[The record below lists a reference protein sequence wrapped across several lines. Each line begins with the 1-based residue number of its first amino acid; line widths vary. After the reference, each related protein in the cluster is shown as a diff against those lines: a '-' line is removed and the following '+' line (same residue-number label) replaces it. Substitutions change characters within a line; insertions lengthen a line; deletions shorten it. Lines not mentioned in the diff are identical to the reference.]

1 MRCQLFFYCT
11 FAAILSRFCSTYCVK
26 PIICNSLTRSD
37 EVFPTFFSGRCMFR
51 LVRNEAL
58 RVTNVL
64 WQEKYIEAMLEFDQR
79 ELSAKIAAAKE
90 AIDQRIGELNRSDE
104 DSEEELRAL
113 SDALR
118 GLHVLAQA
126 EGQGSRSSMLDKQ
139 QRQEA
144 S

>member
-1 MRCQLFFYCT
+1 
-11 FAAILSRFCSTYCVK
+11 
-26 PIICNSLTRSD
+26 
-37 EVFPTFFSGRCMFR
+37 MFR

-139 QRQEA
+139 QRLEA